1 MALLRL
7 SFDNRDLAEEHAEK
21 QYRLRIAS
29 KSVILYSELDN
40 QRGTLNSKHCRR
52 RQASCGWWPASREEI
67 EPMKHTHQRRS
78 DCPINFA
85 LETFGDPWSL
95 LLIRDI
101 VYFGKKTYGEF
112 LASEEGMATN
122 ILASRLARLEEQG
135 ILLKKPSELDK
146 RKEEYVLTEK
156 GLDLIPVLV
165 EMANWSAEY
174 DPHTAAPAAWIALM
188 RADREK
194 MIGLI
199 RETVQS
205 GGSVFGGEKSLL
217 SHLV

>member
-1 MALLRL
+1 
-7 SFDNRDLAEEHAEK
+7 
-21 QYRLRIAS
+21 
-29 KSVILYSELDN
+29 
-40 QRGTLNSKHCRR
+40 
-52 RQASCGWWPASREEI
+52 
-67 EPMKHTHQRRS
+67 MKHTHHRRS

-85 LETFGDPWSL
+85 LEIFGDPWSL
-95 LLIRDI
+95 LIIRDI

-122 ILASRLARLEEQG
+122 ILASRLAHLEHQG
-135 ILLKKPSELDK
+135 ILMKQLFEKDK

-174 DPHTAAPAAWIALM
+174 DPCTAAPAAWIALM
-188 RADREK
+188 KANREK
-194 MIGLI
+194 MIQLM

-205 GGSVFGGEKSLL
+205 GGAVFVGEKSLVGQ
-217 SHLV
+217 LV

>member
-1 MALLRL
+1 
-7 SFDNRDLAEEHAEK
+7 
-21 QYRLRIAS
+21 
-29 KSVILYSELDN
+29 
-40 QRGTLNSKHCRR
+40 
-52 RQASCGWWPASREEI
+52 
-67 EPMKHTHQRRS
+67 MKHTHHRRS

-112 LASEEGMATN
+112 LASEEAMATN

-135 ILLKKPSELDK
+135 ILTKKPSEQDK

-165 EMANWSAEY
+165 DMANWSAEH
-174 DPHTAAPAAWIALM
+174 DSHTAAPAAWIALM
-188 RADREK
+188 KADREK

-205 GGSVFGGEKSLL
+205 GGAVFVGEKSLL
-217 SHLV
+217 SQFV

>member
-1 MALLRL
+1 
-7 SFDNRDLAEEHAEK
+7 
-21 QYRLRIAS
+21 
-29 KSVILYSELDN
+29 
-40 QRGTLNSKHCRR
+40 
-52 RQASCGWWPASREEI
+52 
-67 EPMKHTHQRRS
+67 MKHTQHKRS

-95 LLIRDI
+95 LIIRDI

-112 LASEEGMATN
+112 LESEEGMATN
-122 ILASRLARLEEQG
+122 ILASRLAHLEQQG
-135 ILLKKPSELDK
+135 ILVKKPSLSDK

-165 EMANWSAEY
+165 EMANWSAQH

-188 RADREK
+188 KADREK
-194 MIGLI
+194 MIRLI

-205 GGSVFGGEKSLL
+205 GGSVFVGEKSLL
-217 SHLV
+217 SQFV

>member
-1 MALLRL
+1 
-7 SFDNRDLAEEHAEK
+7 
-21 QYRLRIAS
+21 
-29 KSVILYSELDN
+29 
-40 QRGTLNSKHCRR
+40 
-52 RQASCGWWPASREEI
+52 
-67 EPMKHTHQRRS
+67 MKHTHQRRS

-135 ILLKKPSELDK
+135 ILMKKPTGQDK

-174 DPHTAAPAAWIALM
+174 DLHTAAPAAWIALM
-188 RADREK
+188 KADREK
-194 MIGLI
+194 MIHLI

-205 GGSVFGGEKSLL
+205 GGSVFVGEKSLL
-217 SHLV
+217 SQFV